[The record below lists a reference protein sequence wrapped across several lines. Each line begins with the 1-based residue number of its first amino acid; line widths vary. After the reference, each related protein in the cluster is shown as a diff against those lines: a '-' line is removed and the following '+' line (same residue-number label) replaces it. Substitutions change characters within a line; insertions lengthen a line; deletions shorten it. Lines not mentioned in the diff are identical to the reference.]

1 MTKSLKFLLFFF
13 IFSSI
18 NSNNYFFEMPLTNNE
33 ELSLNKTTSLLFQEF
48 SHFII
53 SHLKNQKNSNNGFL
67 CNKCEDLVYKLQNI
81 INTYGT
87 KGFYHL
93 ITLLCLS
100 IYDYDICDQNIQSY
114 GFVLIESFINQFIKD
129 LSLCKKLH
137 FCKDD
142 KEYINVDDYAK
153 RVLSDKPTNKTKEKI
168 NKNSKNLKMLQ
179 ITDLHIDLNYKV
191 GSKAICDKPM
201 CCRDPPKEGD
211 TELAGKFGYEGECDI
226 NKDLFQSFIDYAYEL
241 KPDFIIW
248 TGDNS
253 PHDTWEGSQ
262 EKVIE
267 ATKVLRDM
275 INEKFNYEIPIF
287 PVLGNHEVYP
297 NDLFNVTDGKKNL
310 LLEMAD
316 MYKNYLSEEAY
327 ETFKEKGYYS
337 MLLPNTNLRIISINC
352 FYCDSW
358 NYYLINNNKSDA
370 KQMLKWLEETLR
382 SSEENNEYVY
392 ILNHFPLNAD
402 FSLIECARRF
412 IALYDRYEYIIR
424 GIFSGH
430 THHHDIV
437 PVYSYFNRTKITHL
451 NYVSSSLTTH
461 SHQLPSFSIFNIDS
475 TTFQIKDYDVYIFNM
490 NQSNILLKP
499 IWYKSYTATSLFNV
513 EDMSDVY
520 KIINKDVEGDYIIK
534 EYADS
539 KYGKSVCHKESAI
552 RKAKCVLTTDTFYDF
567 YFCNYPKIFALKQDM
582 FVMILNY
589 FEGPWE
595 VDKE

>member
-1 MTKSLKFLLFFF
+1 MSNEIQYNRNRIKIIGIRILFPYQKYKFYLSIKVNDTPPIKTKTLEFNKDNKCILSQFYDLDISVKKFKSVVFELYDEKFE
-13 IFSSI
+13 
-18 NSNNYFFEMPLTNNE
+18 SNFLYQGKSETLQKNPNEDNYNCYL
-33 ELSLNKTTSLLFQEF
+33 
-48 SHFII
+48 
-53 SHLKNQKNSNNGFL
+53 KNSNG
-67 CNKCEDLVYKLQNI
+67 EDFAIVYYNFE
-81 INTYGT
+81 
-87 KGFYHL
+87 FY
-93 ITLLCLS
+93 
-100 IYDYDICDQNIQSY
+100 Q
-114 GFVLIESFINQFIKD
+114 E
-129 LSLCKKLH
+129 
-137 FCKDD
+137 
-142 KEYINVDDYAK
+142 
-153 RVLSDKPTNKTKEKI
+153 
-168 NKNSKNLKMLQ
+168 
-179 ITDLHIDLNYKV
+179 
-191 GSKAICDKPM
+191 
-201 CCRDPPKEGD
+201 
-211 TELAGKFGYEGECDI
+211 
-226 NKDLFQSFIDYAYEL
+226 DLFQSFIDYAYEL

-275 INEKFNYEIPIF
+275 LNEKFNYEIPIF

-297 NDLFNVTDGKKNL
+297 NDLFNVTDGKKDL

-316 MYKNYLSEEAY
+316 IYKSYLTEEAY

-337 MLLPNTNLRIISINC
+337 MLLPNTNLRLISINC

-358 NYYLINNNKSDA
+358 NYYLINSNKSDA

-567 YFCNYPKIFALKQDM
+567 YLCNYPKIFALKQDM